1 MKSGDRSALDEMYN
15 LRAAEWSMQT
25 VSTDTEWG
33 PNPEVLE
40 DAVWYTVL
48 WGGVVYVILAA
59 GQALSGSGAF
69 VVP

>member
-1 MKSGDRSALDEMYN
+1 
-15 LRAAEWSMQT
+15 MQT